1 MKWMVVDDSATIRR
15 IVKHGIN
22 ETGEHEV
29 VEAGDG
35 KQALKLCDATFD
47 FVITDW
53 NMPVMDGLDLVKQ
66 IRRNP
71 EWSSIKIIM
80 VSGLNTKENVVA
92 ALESGVNGYILK
104 PFNVATLTGKIEELL
119 AGHNDTLEAA

>member
-1 MKWMVVDDSATIRR
+1 MKWMVVDDSATNRR

-22 ETGEHEV
+22 GTGEHEV

-35 KQALKLCDATFD
+35 KQALKLCDASFD

-66 IRRNP
+66 IRSNP